1 MIKGD
6 LQSGAFWICFSIV
19 MAIESYRL
27 GLGNLHS
34 PQAGFFPFV
43 ASVLMGFLSL
53 ILLFSTRA
61 RKIRMIEIVED
72 ISFNKNRV
80 PKVIYAAIALFLYAV
95 LLNLLGFILVSA
107 LLMAFMLRAIDPQ
120 KWVVVVIGGILTP
133 ILAFLLFDV
142 FLKVQFPKGLLNF

>member
-6 LQSGAFWICFSIV
+6 FLSGAFWICFSIIV
-19 MAIESYRL
+19 AIESYRL

-43 ASVLMGFLSL
+43 ASALMGFLSL
-53 ILLFSTRA
+53 ILLLSTKKKKNR
-61 RKIRMIEIVED
+61 IIEIVED
-72 ISFNKNRV
+72 ISFDKNRV
-80 PKVIYAAIALFLYAV
+80 PKVIYAAIALFLYAIF
-95 LLNLLGFILVSA
+95 LNFLGFILVSA
-107 LLMAFMLRAIDPQ
+107 LLMVFMLRAIDPQ
-120 KWVVVVIGGILTP
+120 KWAVVVIGGLLTP